1 MPGRTNGLASLLSCV
16 AAVLLVLAGSAAYV
30 SGTVLD
36 ADDFADRATAALED
50 DAVRKELASVVT
62 DELVLRADPD
72 LVGARP
78 IIEGALA
85 ELIGGSAFQSVHR
98 AAIRDVYR
106 AFIDRDQDSV
116 TLTLADIGTLVR
128 GAVQALAPQ
137 VAEKIPPDA
146 DARVKDIELPPA
158 VTTALRVAHD
168 LRALALAL
176 TILALVLA
184 GAALWIAPNRRL
196 VVMRFGIAL
205 AVTAALAV
213 IALNFTRGVVLA
225 QISETPVRDAA
236 AGVWRAFLGDLGR
249 GLLIAAG
256 CGAVVAAAASSLLR
270 PLDATPPLRRA
281 WEIVKATPS
290 RGWLRALRA
299 LALVGL
305 GALVVL
311 FPEGALE
318 IAAVAVGLAIA
329 YAGVAEILR
338 MTIAGDP
345 AARAAESRQAR
356 RSLVAGGVAV
366 AIIAVAAGA
375 FTVGGGFDSGFRTLD
390 DPGCNGSR
398 EICDRRIDRIAIP
411 ATHNSMS
418 AVTNPGWLFGQQD
431 AGIAEQL
438 EDGIR
443 GFLIDAHYGEP
454 TKSGKIKT
462 DLSGQGAS
470 ERKKFEQTLGSEAF
484 AAALRIRD
492 RIVNSPVTGER
503 QVYFC
508 HGFCELGALPID
520 QVFGQ
525 FRDFLAANPRE
536 VLVIDIE
543 DYVDPKDI
551 AAAAER
557 TGLVDYI
564 YKGDLDE
571 HMPTVQE
578 MIDSGGRILLMAEHD
593 AGDVPYYHQAY
604 DGLVEETPYSFKEV
618 SELTDPDELEAS
630 CQPNR
635 GREGSPFFLMNHWI
649 DTSPAPKP
657 SNAAR
662 VNTRSALTARIAECE
677 QVRGRRPGL
686 IAVDFYRQGDLF
698 DVVRELNRRPAPA
711 AR

>member
-1 MPGRTNGLASLLSCV
+1 
-16 AAVLLVLAGSAAYV
+16 
-30 SGTVLD
+30 
-36 ADDFADRATAALED
+36 
-50 DAVRKELASVVT
+50 
-62 DELVLRADPD
+62 
-72 LVGARP
+72 
-78 IIEGALA
+78 
-85 ELIGGSAFQSVHR
+85 
-98 AAIRDVYR
+98 
-106 AFIDRDQDSV
+106 
-116 TLTLADIGTLVR
+116 
-128 GAVQALAPQ
+128 
-137 VAEKIPPDA
+137 
-146 DARVKDIELPPA
+146 
-158 VTTALRVAHD
+158 
-168 LRALALAL
+168 
-176 TILALVLA
+176 
-184 GAALWIAPNRRL
+184 
-196 VVMRFGIAL
+196 
-205 AVTAALAV
+205 
-213 IALNFTRGVVLA
+213 
-225 QISETPVRDAA
+225 
-236 AGVWRAFLGDLGR
+236 
-249 GLLIAAG
+249 
-256 CGAVVAAAASSLLR
+256 
-270 PLDATPPLRRA
+270 
-281 WEIVKATPS
+281 
-290 RGWLRALRA
+290 
-299 LALVGL
+299 
-305 GALVVL
+305 
-311 FPEGALE
+311 
-318 IAAVAVGLAIA
+318 
-329 YAGVAEILR
+329 

-411 ATHNSMS
+411 AAHNSMS